1 MKTLL
6 AAGLS
11 GFAVLTVEILGVHLL
26 APWFGTSA
34 LVWSQ
39 QIGLVL
45 GAIALGGWLGG
56 RLASHTPVPWK
67 AASICLFVGG
77 LLLVSG
83 IFLLEPFAEALLPEG
98 LTLDEAAA
106 VFQRGS
112 FTAALL
118 FFVPPVL
125 LLSMLSPLL
134 VQIRSVERGAGRA
147 AGDLSAVGT
156 LGSLLGVFFS
166 TFVAIPS
173 LGVRL
178 TLICTCFALVLA
190 GALLWQRKA
199 VLPVAGLPLA
209 LLFLPDPAHAAN
221 LLPGAT
227 VLEVA
232 DSPYQHLRVIELEGG
247 ERWLQ
252 MNEGLDSFQSVFR
265 EGQLWPGGYYDL
277 FVLAP
282 LYARAGIP
290 ERRDPMRAWILGFGA
305 GSAMEPLR
313 YGSGG
318 HRLEAVGVELDP
330 EVVALGD
337 RWMPMAEDT
346 AAMVEVV
353 AGADARSLLR
363 ACSDPLDVVIIDAYT
378 RQFEIPLHLATEEFF
393 AEVHAHLAPGGVLA
407 LNLGTTSS
415 VDAGL
420 GLLAR
425 IRKGLEVSFGENVRL
440 QRVPKSRNWVIFA
453 RRDHAFPK
461 ASTLADLLPEGVPI
475 AVGAACL
482 PGQLRDGRTPVMS
495 ATPFTD
501 DRNPLLLEQTSE
513 WWREAPR

>member
-6 AAGLS
+6 AAGFA

-56 RLASHTPVPWK
+56 RLAARTEVPWR

-77 LLLVSG
+77 VLMVSG
-83 IFLLEPFAEALLPEG
+83 IFLLQPFAEALLPEG

-134 VQIRSVERGAGRA
+134 VQIRSAERGAGRA

-156 LGSLLGVFFS
+156 LGSLGGVFFS

-178 TLICTCFALVLA
+178 TLILTCFALVLA
-190 GALLWQRKA
+190 GALLWRRKA
-199 VLPVAGLPLA
+199 VLPVAALPLA
-209 LLFLPDPAHAAN
+209 LLLLPDPAHGAN
-221 LLPGAT
+221 LMPGAT
-227 VLEVA
+227 VLAVA
-232 DSPYQHLRVIELEGG
+232 DSPYQHLRVIEFEDG

-252 MNEGLDSFQSVFR
+252 MNEGLDSFQSIHR
-265 EGQLWPGGYYDL
+265 EGQVWPGGYYDL
-277 FVLAP
+277 FALAP
-282 LYARAGIP
+282 LYARA
-290 ERRDPMRAWILGFGA
+290 EVEDRDGPVRAWILGYGA

-313 YGSGG
+313 FGAAENG
-318 HRLEAVGVELDP
+318 LEAVGVELDP
-330 EVVALGD
+330 AVVALGEE
-337 RWMPMAEDT
+337 WMPLAPET
-346 AAMVEVV
+346 RALVKVV

-363 ACSDPLDVVIIDAYT
+363 ACAEPLDVVVVDAYT

-393 AEVHAHLAPGGVLA
+393 AEVYAHLAPGGILA

-425 IRKGLEVSFGENVRL
+425 IRKGLEVSFGEHVRL

-453 RRDHAFPK
+453 RRDRAFPE
-461 ASTLADLLPEGVPI
+461 LGELVHLVPEGIPI
-475 AVGAACL
+475 GVGAACL
-482 PGQLRDGRTPVMS
+482 PGQVREGRTSVEGV
-495 ATPFTD
+495 TPFTD
-501 DRNPLLLEQTSE
+501 DKNPLQLEQTSE
-513 WWREAPR
+513 WWQEAPR